1 MEYVQLG
8 EKLGLQGTELQE
20 FVDRKERE
28 YFERMERAAERE
40 ARKIESEI
48 ELEKLKKETEL
59 QKLKA
64 GELAVGPLGLASQ
77 SLAKLP
83 KLPPFDE
90 SKDCIDSY
98 LQRFERFA
106 SCAKWEQSSW
116 AINLSALLKGKALE
130 VYSRLPVSEALNYGS
145 LKQALLRRFQLT
157 EKGFRVK
164 FRSSR
169 PEQGENPSQFF
180 ARLNNYVEKWLS
192 LADSPKTYDGLK
204 DLCLREQFLNSCSK
218 QLGMY
223 LKERHPKNVEEMSN
237 LADQFIE
244 AHGYTSFTKDL
255 QVFQRQPP
263 SISSVQ
269 GNSSGSFQKQQA
281 YQGSPQQNGER
292 KCYICGKSG
301 HLARNCFSKQKIP
314 RAVPT
319 SHNTQKAAMLQNQHN
334 CELNCIKSNDNSSSS
349 LQNSAE
355 VKTDNAIS
363 HQNQP
368 HIGSAC
374 ILKHKLLQCCVT
386 DGLVKLA
393 CGHILPVIGGVCKVC
408 EKMPVAMGYV
418 GNIDCAK
425 NQTDPDPQWCRKD
438 EREECSQVLQ
448 AVQTRNQKKK
458 EEKGMKKLR
467 VTDLVDTDMTID
479 QMKQLQ
485 MDDSSLKVY
494 REHAATGRKKN
505 IGENIETW
513 FSVERG
519 LLYRH
524 HYSKKVSDDELYKQ
538 LVVPESLRQKVMK
551 IAHDSI
557 LGGHLG
563 TKKTLDRIMSNF
575 YWPGIQGD
583 VTRYCQSCDICQ
595 RTFPKGKVTKVPL
608 EKMPLIDTPFE
619 RVAVDLVGPLSP
631 ITDKGNRYILTVVD
645 YSTRYPEAVAL
656 KNIDT
661 ETVAEAL
668 VEIFSR
674 VGIPKEVLSDMGTQF
689 TSNIM
694 KEVGRLL
701 SFKQLVTT
709 PYHPACNGLV
719 EKFNGTLKSML
730 RKMSSERPKDWD
742 RYLPA
747 LLFAYREVPQE
758 STKFSPFDLVY
769 ARNVRGPMAVLKE
782 LWTKEEKDPEVKT
795 TYQYVLDLKE
805 RLARTCEL
813 AQKELQKSKDHYKKQ
828 YDKRTKPRSFK
839 VGDFVLLL
847 LPTDHNKLL
856 MQWKGPFKVVDRKG
870 QTDYQI
876 DMNGHIRLFHANLL
890 KKYNVREERNTD
902 SPTTLASCVVLE
914 SEETEDSS
922 NEHLLHLL
930 PMKATESFTDV
941 KVNHSLSSDQLESIN
956 DVLHEFQEVLTDLP
970 GRTNVIQHEVH
981 LTTKEPIRNR
991 PYQIPYAVR
1000 SAVREEIQHMIDMD
1014 IIEPSES
1021 PYASSIVVAK
1031 KSYGSQRICVDFR
1044 NLNKANEENSIE
1056 HTDIFNTRETFEEHI
1071 TELRK
1076 VVSGSMLLEEATNKK
1091 FPARMRSTQRA
1102 TFPVREGTTYVD
1114 FGILEISLKET
1125 NDADLNCLLFPYSG
1139 TFGISV
1145 FWDLRNDLA
1154 EYHA

>member
-1 MEYVQLG
+1 
-8 EKLGLQGTELQE
+8 
-20 FVDRKERE
+20 
-28 YFERMERAAERE
+28 
-40 ARKIESEI
+40 
-48 ELEKLKKETEL
+48 
-59 QKLKA
+59 
-64 GELAVGPLGLASQ
+64 
-77 SLAKLP
+77 
-83 KLPPFDE
+83 
-90 SKDCIDSY
+90 
-98 LQRFERFA
+98 
-106 SCAKWEQSSW
+106 
-116 AINLSALLKGKALE
+116 
-130 VYSRLPVSEALNYGS
+130 
-145 LKQALLRRFQLT
+145 
-157 EKGFRVK
+157 
-164 FRSSR
+164 
-169 PEQGENPSQFF
+169 
-180 ARLNNYVEKWLS
+180 
-192 LADSPKTYDGLK
+192 
-204 DLCLREQFLNSCSK
+204 
-218 QLGMY
+218 MY

-255 QVFQRQPP
+255 QVFQKQPSSTFNVHSN
-263 SISSVQ
+263 SI
-269 GNSSGSFQKQQA
+269 QKQQT
-281 YQGSPQQNGER
+281 YQGSLQQKGER

-319 SHNTQKAAMLQNQHN
+319 SHNTQKAAMLQSQHN
-334 CELNCIKSNDNSSSS
+334 CELNCIKSNNSSSS
-349 LQNSAE
+349 NLQNSAE
-355 VKTDNAIS
+355 VRTDNAIS
-363 HQNQP
+363 YQNQP

-374 ILKHKLLQCCVT
+374 IPQHKLLQCCVT

-393 CGHILPVIGGVCKVC
+393 CGHVLPVIGGVCKVC
-408 EKMPVAMGYV
+408 EKMPIAMGYV
-418 GNIDCAK
+418 GENFVKVLRDSGCSGVVVKRDLVTDDQLTGQVQRCVLIDGTVRTVEEASIYVDTPYFTGNINALCMKEPVYDLIIGNIDGAR

-438 EREECSQVLQ
+438 EREECNQVLQ

-458 EEKGMKKLR
+458 EDKGMKKLK
-467 VTDLVDTDMTID
+467 VTDLVDTDLTID

-524 HYSKKVSDDELYKQ
+524 YHSKKVSDQKLYKQ
-538 LVVPESLRQKVMK
+538 LVVPEPLRQKVMK

-583 VTRYCQSCDICQ
+583 VRRYCQSCDICQ

-719 EKFNGTLKSML
+719 EKFNGTLKSMMK
-730 RKMSSERPKDWD
+730 KMSSERPKDWD

-813 AQKELQKSKDHYKKQ
+813 AQRELQKSKDHHKKQ

-930 PMKATESFTDV
+930 PMKATESFKDV
-941 KVNHSLSSDQLESIN
+941 KVNHSLSSDQLENIN

-1031 KSYGSQRICVDFR
+1031 KSDGSQRICVDFR
-1044 NLNKANEENSIE
+1044 NLNKVTIFDPEPMPDPDEIMTKISNSRFFSKLDLCKGYWQIPMREEDRDLTSFLTPDGLYRFKVMPFGMKNSPATFNRLMRKILKGLE
-1056 HTDIFNTRETFEEHI
+1056 HTDSFVDDILIHTETFEEHI

-1076 VVSGSMLLEEATNKK
+1076 VLERLQRAQLTAKPSKCELAQTRLEYLGHVIGGGTLQPTNKK
-1091 FPARMRSTQRA
+1091 LRA
-1102 TFPVREGTTYVD
+1102 IQEASRPETKKQSNSQITRFDEA
-1114 FGILEISLKET
+1114 IHLK
-1125 NDADLNCLLFPYSG
+1125 DRC
-1139 TFGISV
+1139 I
-1145 FWDLRNDLA
+1145 
-1154 EYHA
+1154 